1 MDDGGALN
9 SIAQSHP
16 SYMNPFGFY
25 DIESIQ
31 SRQDDHLEGLKTEEG
46 GGGVGWK
53 TTARDSDNRGT
64 QTIKTKWRSWGLWPR
79 DTRVSHFPALG
90 LRQTKRRACFDVSV

>member
-31 SRQDDHLEGLKTEEG
+31 AGR
-46 GGGVGWK
+46 
-53 TTARDSDNRGT
+53 
-64 QTIKTKWRSWGLWPR
+64 TIIWR
-79 DTRVSHFPALG
+79 V
-90 LRQTKRRACFDVSV
+90 